1 MRSYAH
7 ELNLLYENLTK
18 LTDIVCVYISEA
30 HAQDEWPIRSS
41 RLNPTNEPVL
51 IDQHKTLNERI
62 QAAKAFQKNFKFK
75 VSLIVDTMENNFER
89 TYSSWP
95 IRFFVVSFGK
105 ILFISNPKNQGY
117 FYLEEAIEIIEKI

>member
-1 MRSYAH
+1 MRSYAL
-7 ELNLLYENLTK
+7 ELNLLYEKLTTLTNLT
-18 LTDIVCVYISEA
+18 CVYISEA

-51 IDQHKTLNERI
+51 INQHKTLNERI
-62 QAAKAFQKNFKFK
+62 EAAKEFQKNFNFK
-75 VSLIVDTMENNFER
+75 VKLIVDTMENSFER

-117 FYLEEAIEIIEKI
+117 FYLEEALEIIEKL